1 MAGLKKSK
9 AHPKAEQPDA
19 IIEAAEPDRIDK
31 LEHELAELAK
41 ELCAGLASLREEL
54 AKHPLPRVPR
64 ADLP

>member
-9 AHPKAEQPDA
+9 AHAKAEQPEA
-19 IIEAAEPDRIDK
+19 ITESAEPDRIDK
-31 LEHELAELAK
+31 LEHELAELAR
-41 ELCAGLASLREEL
+41 ELRSELASLREEL

>member
-9 AHPKAEQPDA
+9 AHAKAEQPEA

-31 LEHELAELAK
+31 LEHELAELAR
-41 ELCAGLASLREEL
+41 SLRAEL
-54 AKHPLPRVPR
+54 ELVQAEIEKRPLPRVPR